1 MARGYRT
8 VIAPLLLEQ
17 IRELGI
23 TDQVKEQIRTA
34 MTDPEQA
41 GKQLTGSFFPYR
53 RLKFS
58 RYRIIYRVARDLD
71 PPEVRFLYA
80 GIRKEGDKKDVYAL
94 LAKAMQRGGLER
106 GSGAGADA
114 VEDDG

>member
-1 MARGYRT
+1 MAPDYKL
-8 VIAPLLLEQ
+8 VIAPSLAGQLRKFGIVEQ
-17 IRELGI
+17 AKEAIR
-23 TDQVKEQIRTA
+23 DA
-34 MTDPEQA
+34 MADPEQA

-58 RYRIIYRVARDLD
+58 RYRIVYRVVKDAN

-94 LAKAMQRGGLER
+94 LEKIMKRGGLE
-106 GSGAGADA
+106 
-114 VEDDG
+114 